1 MSAMENSPPHAPC
14 EPAAAVPAAPP
25 DAHDIAVFCPTNA
38 ALSLLSERWTL
49 HIVRALLEGR
59 KRFNEIARA
68 LGISPATLRER
79 LRALED
85 EDVVART
92 VVSAMPPNVEYAL
105 TKKGMALNGIFELLA
120 QWGRDWMHPKGA
132 DLLDNPPLPAADA
145 PLPAPR

>member
-1 MSAMENSPPHAPC
+1 MSGIENTAP
-14 EPAAAVPAAPP
+14 ANGADPP
-25 DAHDIAVFCPTNA
+25 DTPLFCPANA

-79 LRALED
+79 LRALE
-85 EDVVART
+85 EQEVVVRT

-105 TKKGMALNGIFELLA
+105 TEKGMALNGIFEALA
-120 QWGRDWMHPKGA
+120 QWGRDWMHPKGEALLAELSASTA
-132 DLLDNPPLPAADA
+132 DLPVF
-145 PLPAPR
+145 PRH